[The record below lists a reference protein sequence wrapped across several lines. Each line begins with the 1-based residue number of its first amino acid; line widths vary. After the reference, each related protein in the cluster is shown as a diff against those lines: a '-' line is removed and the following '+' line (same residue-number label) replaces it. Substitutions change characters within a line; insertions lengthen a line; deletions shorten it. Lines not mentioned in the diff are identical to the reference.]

1 MITPWTVLAAL
12 LAASTAVALLVTQFV
27 RKAPPLPLD
36 AKEGPNAG
44 RVTRGSSVGAASFPN
59 GTVDIY
65 FGSQTGT
72 AEGFAKGLAREAA
85 RYGTWDAWLDGAGG
99 VSSFEL
105 RKAIWYGY
113 GYVLPVPKC
122 SVDICDAAGKACTEI
137 HAFVKVKELMHTLL
151 ATPCHDL
158 CGCQR
163 FFHFPCP
170 VLT

>member
-1 MITPWTVLAAL
+1 MEEGLITPWTVLAAL

-44 RVTRGSSVGAASFPN
+44 RVTRDSTVGAASFPN

-85 RYGTWDAWLDGAGG
+85 RYGTWNAL
-99 VSSFEL
+99 L
-105 RKAIWYGY
+105 
-113 GYVLPVPKC
+113 
-122 SVDICDAAGKACTEI
+122 DAAG
-137 HAFVKVKELMHTLL
+137 
-151 ATPCHDL
+151 
-158 CGCQR
+158 GCQ
-163 FFHFPCP
+163 
-170 VLT
+170 VLN